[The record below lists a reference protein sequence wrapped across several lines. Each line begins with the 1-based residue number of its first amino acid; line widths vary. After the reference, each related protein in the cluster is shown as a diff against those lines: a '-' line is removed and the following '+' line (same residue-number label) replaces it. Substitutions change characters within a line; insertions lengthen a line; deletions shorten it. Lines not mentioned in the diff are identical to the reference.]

1 MKNLLLMMS
10 VLLSLGMFW
19 ACSSDDEMSEIDNNT
34 SDAII
39 ELTPIEE
46 GEDHAAISEFFK
58 TEFGGSYD
66 DDKPFDFKNNLSD
79 EENPCVVINN
89 EEDFKEAYTG
99 DLSLPAIDFSKYTL
113 IIGKTFL
120 SAGTFIDNVNIKT
133 NPVKTTLSINCIID
147 TNPNVGYLGVLYWVY
162 YWKLFPKFH
171 ASKINVEISK
181 EKGIVDDSKKQ

>member
-1 MKNLLLMMS
+1 MKRVFFVIG
-10 VLLSLGMFW
+10 VLLSLSMFC
-19 ACSSDDEMSEIDNNT
+19 ACSSDDDGSNYSEEFVD
-34 SDAII
+34 
-39 ELTPIEE
+39 LPPIND
-46 GEDHAAISEFFK
+46 GDDYSALSEFFK
-58 TEFGGSYD
+58 TAFGGSYD

-133 NPVKTTLSINCIID
+133 NPEKTTLSINCIID

-171 ASKINVEISK
+171 SSKICVEISK
-181 EKGIVDDSKKQ
+181 EKGIVDDSKKQYE

>member
-1 MKNLLLMMS
+1 MKKVLFVIG
-10 VLLSLGMFW
+10 VLLSLSMFC
-19 ACSSDDEMSEIDNNT
+19 ACSSDDDGSNYSEGFVD
-34 SDAII
+34 
-39 ELTPIEE
+39 LPPIND
-46 GEDHAAISEFFK
+46 GEDYSALSEFFK
-58 TEFGGSYD
+58 TAFGGSYD

-171 ASKINVEISK
+171 SSKIYVEISK
-181 EKGIVDDSKKQ
+181 EKGIVDDSKKQYE

>member
-1 MKNLLLMMS
+1 MKKLLLMMS
-10 VLLSLGMFW
+10 VLLSLGMFC
-19 ACSSDDEMSEIDNNT
+19 ACSSDDEMSEIGNKT

-46 GEDHAAISEFFK
+46 GEDYVAISEFFK

-99 DLSLPAIDFSKYTL
+99 YMSLPVIDFSKYTL
-113 IIGKTFL
+113 IIGKIYE
-120 SAGTFIDNVNIKT
+120 SGGTFIDNVYIKT
-133 NPVKTTLSINCIID
+133 NNAKTTLFVDCIMD
-147 TNPNVGYLGVLYWVY
+147 TKGFYLGGFFWCY